1 MVEILITG
9 GTIAKTYDAISGG
22 FVFDKDHLTKM
33 ISQAHITKQLSSKL
47 LFLKDSLDMDDCD
60 RAIIK
65 EEILSSTSK
74 NILVLH
80 GTDTM
85 VKSAKY
91 IGEVGDKRV
100 VFTGAMIPYALK
112 NSDALFNF
120 GFALGVVERLESGV
134 YIAMNAKV
142 FKRDRVQKDRGE
154 GVFIESRCQFAADE

>member
-9 GTIAKTYDAISGG
+9 GTIAKTYDDIRGELI
-22 FVFDKDHLTKM
+22 FDKDHLAKM
-33 ISQAHITKQLSSKL
+33 ISQARITKPLSSKL
-47 LFLKDSLDMDDCD
+47 LFLKDSLHMDDSD
-60 RAIIK
+60 RALIK
-65 EEILSSTSK
+65 EAILGSRSK

-85 VKSAKY
+85 VESAKY

-100 VFTGAMIPYALK
+100 VFTGAMVPYALK

-154 GVFIESRCQFAADE
+154 GVFIES